1 MDSSLN
7 YNVLVEV
14 FETLNFEVGAV
25 IIRSLY
31 CTGYKNPLNCS

>member
-1 MDSSLN
+1 MESSLN

-14 FETLNFEVGAV
+14 FEALNFEVGAV

-31 CTGYKNPLNCS
+31 WV

>member
-14 FETLNFEVGAV
+14 FETLNCEVGTV
-25 IIRSLY
+25 IVMSLY
-31 CTGYKNPLNCS
+31 WV